1 MSEPIEDLVE
11 AVIEILGDPDLSGD
25 EIELKVEALALE
37 PILARRLIDVVP
49 EAFGL
54 ILISHI
60 ENADKMELP
69 TTFSAKDVNGDWKI
83 FSFKEEPIFIAG
95 VLAAQAMFHNGP
107 RLKFQTVTN
116 RSALLDSVNNAL
128 NASGLSGSS
137 CLVGSRLNGPR
148 FLGIPA
154 ETYISESGGPR

>member
-1 MSEPIEDLVE
+1 VSESIEELVD
-11 AVIEILGDPDLSGD
+11 AVIEILGDPDLSSD
-25 EIELKVEALALE
+25 EIELKVAALALE

-69 TTFSAKDVNGDWKI
+69 TTFSAQNVHGDWET
-83 FSFKEEPIFIAG
+83 FSLKDEPIFVAG

-116 RSALLDSVNNAL
+116 RSGLLDSVNHAL
-128 NASGLSGSS
+128 NASGESGTS
-137 CLVGSRLNGPR
+137 CLVGSRLEGPK

-154 ETYISESGGPR
+154 ETYLSE